1 MGAGYGYVCR
11 CPLPCKEAGTLRKT
25 RDIGRKIDTMGL
37 SIEELES
44 QSSECLPAREVMTLL
59 GSAQGPS
66 VVEDLTKELYSQ
78 DALGGIALNADV
90 DHVQVGL
97 VNVQVDDVLNNNN
110 LFTGQDNDV
119 LDVLNGSFNGKDND
133 ILDLGLLNGVSKGAV
148 G

>member
-1 MGAGYGYVCR
+1 MDMLFNAR
-11 CPLPCKEAGTLRKT
+11 SPAKRRAPLERPP
-25 RDIGRKIDTMGL
+25 DIGRKTDTMGL

-59 GSAQGPS
+59 GSGQGGPS
-66 VVEDLTKELYSQ
+66 VVEDLAKELYNQ
-78 DALGGIALNADV
+78 EALGGIALNADV

-97 VNVQVDDVLNNNN
+97 VNVQVDDVLNDNN

-133 ILDLGLLNGVSKGAV
+133 ILDLGLLNGVSKGSV
-148 G
+148 GG